1 MVSGCMHLTVGDEVR
16 DIGLGDMW
24 YTPANAEHGGE
35 ILGDEPV
42 IFIDVYA
49 PPTQWIAK
57 WIEEN
62 QKPTDPSIYK
72 DINVNNVLNRLDA
85 KYPHTVR

>member
-24 YTPANAEHGGE
+24 YTPANGEHGGE
-35 ILGDEPV
+35 ILGHEPV
-42 IFIDVYA
+42 NFIDVYA
-49 PPTQWIAK
+49 PPAQWITK

>member
-1 MVSGCMHLTVGDEVR
+1 MVHTSEWAAWR
-16 DIGLGDMW
+16 RN
-24 YTPANAEHGGE
+24 PGE
-35 ILGDEPV
+35 EPV

-72 DINVNNVLNRLDA
+72 GINVNNVLNRLDA